1 MGDKR
6 VLVPGWKDLV
16 GPAHLKRLEEIIES
30 EVLGMDTPIG
40 IEDSRL
46 GHFFLSNAGKQRW
59 RFSHR
64 GRVEDKS
71 LKEKEAI
78 DLQGRSPKKM
88 SCHQPTNRGVSSVDI
103 LCLKIDQRKEIEA
116 EKRGSSLPPLRDV
129 VSENTTPEE
138 KIRK

>member
-1 MGDKR
+1 
-6 VLVPGWKDLV
+6 
-16 GPAHLKRLEEIIES
+16 
-30 EVLGMDTPIG
+30 MDTPIG

-46 GHFFLSNAGKQRW
+46 GHFFLLNAGKEGW

-64 GRVEDKS
+64 GRLEDES

-88 SCHQPTNRGVSSVDI
+88 SSHQQPTKRGLSSVDI

-116 EKRGSSLPPLRDV
+116 EKRSSSLPPLRDI